1 MTTKTFSCEENSN
14 VELNVFQFDEYVEI
28 SIINENRKIN
38 FVHLTKRDAEQ
49 LMDELHNTLIKIE
62 GGKYE

>member
-28 SIINENRKIN
+28 SITNENQKIN
-38 FVHLTKRDAEQ
+38 FSFFKSNIGCSNGV
-49 LMDELHNTLIKIE
+49 N
-62 GGKYE
+62 

>member
-14 VELNVFQFDEYVEI
+14 VELNVFQFDDYVEI

-38 FVHLTKRDAEQ
+38 FVHLSIRDAEQ
-49 LMDELHNTLIKIE
+49 LMDELHNTIIKIE
-62 GGKYE
+62 KKS

>member
-28 SIINENRKIN
+28 SITNENQKIN